1 MFIKPDWSRLLHRL
15 LVILPY
21 TGLLV
26 ILPYTGL
33 LVILPYTG
41 LPTNNETVKTKV
53 ETNIKEYFSIY

>member
-1 MFIKPDWSRLLHRL
+1 MFIKPDWSRLLHR
-15 LVILPY
+15 
-21 TGLLV
+21 LLV

-53 ETNIKEYFSIY
+53 ETNIKEYFPIY